1 MLIFQAFWLFCHE
14 VYQGG
19 GGCYKYAASKPFVA
33 VIEHARMHSG
43 QKDKDKKFSE
53 EKKKSGW
60 FEVELLL

>member
-1 MLIFQAFWLFCHE
+1 MK
-14 VYQGG
+14 YTKG